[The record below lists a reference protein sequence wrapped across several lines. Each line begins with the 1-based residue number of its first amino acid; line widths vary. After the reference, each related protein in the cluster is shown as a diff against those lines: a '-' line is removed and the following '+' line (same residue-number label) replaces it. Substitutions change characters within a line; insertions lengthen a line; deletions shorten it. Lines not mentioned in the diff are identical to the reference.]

1 MNAYQ
6 DFRLFYNQ
14 HIHPELLHL
23 EQRRQ
28 RFIRLLFLFL
38 GLLAGVLF
46 LQVMIRIFVVTLLL
60 LIPVGL
66 GIAYLY
72 FRITVFFQE
81 FKPRIVGLVMDFI
94 DNDVNFSFV
103 RYDPKGAI
111 PQKRFLASKIFG
123 KIDEYVGEDLIVGQ
137 VRETPFEL
145 CELRVKSF
153 SPSRDKMDNIFS
165 GIFLIGDFK
174 RWDMH
179 GELLVLPDAYRKYQF
194 PVTKSFHQA
203 GGRRVRAQLLP
214 EFEVFFDTWATPE
227 VRLCEV
233 ISEDMQRVI
242 LQFRHRFLETNRQ
255 KEIYF
260 SIIGDK
266 IYLAL
271 TQDKDL
277 LEPSLFANNVSFE
290 LIKEYYEDLR
300 LLLEVVLDVD
310 VMS

>member
-28 RFIRLLFLFL
+28 RFIRLLFLSVF
-38 GLLAGVLF
+38 LLAGVVL
-46 LQVMIRIFVVTLLL
+46 LQALIRILVVTLLL
-60 LIPVGL
+60 LIPIGL
-66 GIAYLY
+66 GMAYMY
-72 FRITVFFQE
+72 FRITVFFDE
-81 FKPRIVGLVMDFI
+81 FKPRIVGLIMDFI
-94 DNDVNFSFV
+94 DNDVNFTFHS
-103 RYDPKGAI
+103 YEPKGAI
-111 PQKRFLASKIFG
+111 PESRFLASKIFTTV
-123 KIDEYVGEDLIVGQ
+123 DEYAGEDLITGQ

-145 CELRVKSF
+145 CELRVNAF
-153 SPSRDKMDNIFS
+153 SPVRDKMDNIFR

-179 GELLVLPDAYRKYQF
+179 GGLLVLPDAYRKYLF
-194 PVTKSFHQA
+194 PSAKAFHLA

-214 EFEVFFDTWATPE
+214 EFEAFFDTWASPN
-227 VRLCEV
+227 VRLGEV
-233 ISEDMQRVI
+233 ISEDMQRAI
-242 LQFRHRFLETNRQ
+242 LLFRQRFLETNRQ

-277 LEPSLFANNVSFE
+277 MEPSLFANNVSFE
-290 LIKEYYEDLR
+290 VVKEYYDDLR
-300 LLLEVVLDVD
+300 LLLDVVRDVD